1 MLSLAVQPSPVGDF
15 QPFNVPFKA
24 FFSYSEVFSSPLIHF
39 TAEILLRVRMSLG
52 ELYQLESVTLNDAA
66 WE

>member
-1 MLSLAVQPSPVGDF
+1 MFPS
-15 QPFNVPFKA
+15 KL
-24 FFSYSEVFSSPLIHF
+24 FFLSYSEVFSSPLIHF